1 MSNRKYLIYTDAYI
15 FDVIAEDQK
24 LAVSLIEKKYKI
36 SKLKV
41 NRIEI
46 AGYGYNIDNKVI
58 KSVLLDRIGV
68 YDEESII
75 TSFDKGIIYLKKES
89 DKDKNYIGTIKDK
102 MFYSRPIK
110 TTNLVK
116 IFIQE
121 NSNVV
126 LKELKETDEIYIES
140 SDVSVIC
147 NFVSGFWNFR
157 INKDIEENGN
167 NQD

>member
-1 MSNRKYLIYTDAYI
+1 
-15 FDVIAEDQK
+15 
-24 LAVSLIEKKYKI
+24 
-36 SKLKV
+36 
-41 NRIEI
+41 
-46 AGYGYNIDNKVI
+46 
-58 KSVLLDRIGV
+58 
-68 YDEESII
+68 
-75 TSFDKGIIYLKKES
+75 
-89 DKDKNYIGTIKDK
+89 

>member
-58 KSVLLDRIGV
+58 KSVLPDRIGV

-89 DKDKNYIGTIKDK
+89 NKYKNYIGTIKDK

>member
-58 KSVLLDRIGV
+58 KSVLPDRIGV
-68 YDEESII
+68 YDE
-75 TSFDKGIIYLKKES
+75 KAL
-89 DKDKNYIGTIKDK
+89 
-102 MFYSRPIK
+102 
-110 TTNLVK
+110 
-116 IFIQE
+116 
-121 NSNVV
+121 
-126 LKELKETDEIYIES
+126 
-140 SDVSVIC
+140 
-147 NFVSGFWNFR
+147 
-157 INKDIEENGN
+157 
-167 NQD
+167 

>member
-58 KSVLLDRIGV
+58 KSVLPDRIGV

-102 MFYSRPIK
+102 MFYSCPIK